1 MGLDLSADATEILTE
16 LGSSDHIKL
25 VVKSDGVL
33 DPVEG
38 ETTGSATVDI
48 NCVGAVVRIDQK
60 LIDGERILA
69 SDKMAIID
77 NQKTPT
83 MENQIKVDDKVYE
96 IIAINEINHAG
107 ITQLWTIIYRA

>member
-16 LGSSDHIKL
+16 LASTDHIKL
-25 VVKSDGVL
+25 VVKSDGVF

-38 ETTGSATVDI
+38 EVTGATTVDI
-48 NCVGAVVRIDQK
+48 DCVGAVIKIDQN
-60 LIDGERILA
+60 LVDGERILS

-96 IIAINEINHAG
+96 IIEISEINHAG
-107 ITQLWTIIYRA
+107 ITQIWMIVYRA

>member
-1 MGLDLSADATEILTE
+1 MSLDLSKVATRLLTK
-16 LGSSDHIKL
+16 LASSDHIKL
-25 VVKSDGVL
+25 VVKSGGVL

-38 ETTGSATVDI
+38 ETTGATPSDI
-48 NCVGAVVRIDQK
+48 DCVGAVIKIDQN
-60 LIDGERILA
+60 LVDGERILS

-96 IIAINEINHAG
+96 IIKIIELNHAG